1 MNALT
6 LGAMILQNLGQI
18 CVPNN
23 DHTLIDFIHHNIW
36 YSRRLFLS
44 ANSYVPACTQA
55 HNWQNIQS
63 IFDHQTVACL
73 RTLSFRYGSNANLCL
88 IRFHLQ

>member
-1 MNALT
+1 
-6 LGAMILQNLGQI
+6 MILQNLGQTLT
-18 CVPNN
+18 PND
-23 DHTLIDFIHHNIW
+23 DHILIDFIHHNIW
-36 YSRRLFLS
+36 YNQRLFLS
-44 ANSYVPACTQA
+44 ANSSVPACTRA

-73 RTLSFRYGSNANLCL
+73 RTLSFRYESNANHCL